1 MHFAIQNLML
11 HTHITVQIALCK
23 QTADKILITAKYIG
37 SILRKHLHRL
47 FVVLHFIMK
56 KYIQHGI
63 CLLYILCLCIAR
75 IIFSFIIVEFS
86 FHAEKKKFIVWRSE
100 NLFCGKQAVFQL

>member
-11 HTHITVQIALCK
+11 HTHITVQIASCK

-37 SILRKHLHRL
+37 SILRKHLQRTL

-56 KYIQHGI
+56 KYMQQHGI

-75 IIFSFIIVEFS
+75 IILFYTILLYYNAQNATYGGVEMVF
-86 FHAEKKKFIVWRSE
+86 
-100 NLFCGKQAVFQL
+100 FCI

>member
-75 IIFSFIIVEFS
+75 IILFYTIVLLYYNAQNATYGGVERF
-86 FHAEKKKFIVWRSE
+86 FAFLDEK
-100 NLFCGKQAVFQL
+100 QTA

>member
-11 HTHITVQIALCK
+11 HTHITVQIASCK

-37 SILRKHLHRL
+37 SILRKHLQRTL

-56 KYIQHGI
+56 KYIHQGI

-75 IIFSFIIVEFS
+75 IILFYTILLYYNAQNATYGGVERVF
-86 FHAEKKKFIVWRSE
+86 FAFE
-100 NLFCGKQAVFQL
+100 NRRHKR

>member
-11 HTHITVQIALCK
+11 HTHITVQIASCK

-37 SILRKHLHRL
+37 SILSKQASKHLQRAL

-56 KYIQHGI
+56 KYIQQHGI

-75 IIFSFIIVEFS
+75 IILFYTILLYYNAQNATYGGVERF
-86 FHAEKKKFIVWRSE
+86 FLHF
-100 NLFCGKQAVFQL
+100 

>member
-75 IIFSFIIVEFS
+75 IILFYTILLYYNAQNATYGGVERF
-86 FHAEKKKFIVWRSE
+86 FFLHF
-100 NLFCGKQAVFQL
+100 